1 MTFFPPADDFSQ
13 LLYFIVQQINKT
25 MQKVGSTSVGG
36 GGVLRGRGEGCGR
49 GRGVTGGGGGY
60 VTNRIFQQLEHSNDR
75 WKIREGRR
83 AGGRCYCTVEQRN
96 HATVQFSLG
105 VGRWGS

>member
-36 GGVLRGRGEGCGR
+36 EGCC
-49 GRGVTGGGGGY
+49 GGGGRVAVGGGGLRGVCY
-60 VTNRIFQQLEHSNDR
+60 ESYLPTARTFQ
-75 WKIREGRR
+75 
-83 AGGRCYCTVEQRN
+83 
-96 HATVQFSLG
+96 
-105 VGRWGS
+105 